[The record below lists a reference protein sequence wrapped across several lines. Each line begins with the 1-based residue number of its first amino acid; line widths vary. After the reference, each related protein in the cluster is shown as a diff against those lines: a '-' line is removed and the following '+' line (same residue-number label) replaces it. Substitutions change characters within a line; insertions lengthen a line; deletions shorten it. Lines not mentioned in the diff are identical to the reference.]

1 MIALIKLI
9 RGLIKSPILSN
20 LSFST
25 KIGSQTYNFTRIK
38 SLRLPI
44 YVVLTQISIFL
55 HWFHLFGEFMLSK
68 IGLR

>member
-55 HWFHLFGEFMLSK
+55 H
-68 IGLR
+68 